1 MTCEKW
7 FSCHSLYILRMNF
20 ESFLIISDDIS
31 GWCLVVWESK
41 LKRPCSLR
49 SSCVQ
54 SDKTQVLSKMIR
66 AILMCLLAS
75 ALAPDLTRLLEELS
89 QREQGKWGCY
99 SWNIKFRWI
108 LLIWSKHSVNFDPN
122 VKRNNHNLN
131 LQL

>member
-41 LKRPCSLR
+41 LNRPCSLR
-49 SSCVQ
+49 ISCVQ

-66 AILMCLLAS
+66 VILMCLLAS

-89 QREQGKWGCY
+89 QREQGKWEGY
-99 SWNIKFRWI
+99 SCNIKFRWI